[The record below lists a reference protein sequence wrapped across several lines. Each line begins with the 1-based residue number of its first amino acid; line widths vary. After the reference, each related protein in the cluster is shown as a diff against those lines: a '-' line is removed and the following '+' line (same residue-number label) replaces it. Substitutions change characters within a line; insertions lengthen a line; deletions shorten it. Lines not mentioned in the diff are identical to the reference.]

1 MLRDMLRH
9 LKLNMEIKL
18 DTINWWWEAI
28 KKCKTIWIKIEY
40 LKDIE
45 LNALRVCDYRYI
57 KTKIRTYGDNVP
69 TNFPS
74 LNVPEDN
81 IEFESFRVISIESL
95 LVYQSKCYLQ
105 VYLNNYAYKIIV
117 KQMTD
122 YYDDN
127 LLEHKIL

>member
-1 MLRDMLRH
+1 M
-9 LKLNMEIKL
+9 
-18 DTINWWWEAI
+18 
-28 KKCKTIWIKIEY
+28 
-40 LKDIE
+40 
-45 LNALRVCDYRYI
+45 
-57 KTKIRTYGDNVP
+57 
-69 TNFPS
+69 
-74 LNVPEDN
+74 PEDN